1 MDFENRERAENKV
14 LILYF
19 MNKVR
24 MPVSNMQLT
33 RIMLENRFLNYFLLQ
48 QCIHELLRDK
58 LIISETKDDLDFYT
72 PSDEG
77 LKMLEMFVDLLP
89 AGIRAG

>member
-33 RIMLENRFLNYFLLQ
+33 
-48 QCIHELLRDK
+48 
-58 LIISETKDDLDFYT
+58 
-72 PSDEG
+72 G
-77 LKMLEMFVDLLP
+77 LCWKT
-89 AGIRAG
+89 AS